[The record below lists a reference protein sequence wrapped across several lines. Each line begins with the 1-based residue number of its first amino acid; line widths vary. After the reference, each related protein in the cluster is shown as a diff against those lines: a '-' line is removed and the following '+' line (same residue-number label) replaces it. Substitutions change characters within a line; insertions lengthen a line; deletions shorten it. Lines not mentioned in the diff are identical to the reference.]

1 MLKSTRR
8 KSMQKGV
15 IVKGIGGFYY
25 VDTSDGIYEC
35 RARGKF
41 RIKNITPLIGDHVEI
56 EGDPK
61 SLKGYIISISERKN
75 QLIRPTVANID
86 QVIIVFA
93 AKKPDINMT
102 LMQKFLVYSEY
113 KKLNVVI
120 CINKIDLDEE
130 ENYLEVVKMLE
141 SIPYKVIRTSVK
153 NNIGIEQLE
162 ELLKDKISVF
172 AGPSGAGKS
181 SLLNRI
187 QPGLGLKTG
196 DLSKKIDRGTHTTR
210 HAELIRLDKGGMVA
224 DTPGFTSFDISEL
237 ELSKLESCFP
247 EFEGYKDCY
256 FQNCVH
262 DKEPQC
268 GIKEAVEAGKISRIR
283 YDFYLSMLSDLR
295 NTRRY

>member
-1 MLKSTRR
+1 
-8 KSMQKGV
+8 MQEGV

-25 VDTSDGIYEC
+25 VDTPEGIYEC

-41 RIKNITPLIGDHVEI
+41 RIKNITPLIGDHVEL

-61 SLKGYIISISERKN
+61 SLKGYITGIGRRKN

-93 AKKPDINMT
+93 AKKPDINMA
-102 LMQKFLVYSEY
+102 LMQKFLIYSEY
-113 KKLNVVI
+113 KKLDVVV

-130 ENYLEVVKMLE
+130 GNYLEVVKMLK
-141 SIPYKVIRTSVK
+141 SVPYKVVGTSVK
-153 NNIGIEQLE
+153 ANIGIEQLE
-162 ELLKDKISVF
+162 EVLKDKISVF

-187 QPGLGLKTG
+187 QPGLELKTG

-210 HAELIRLDKGGMVA
+210 HAELIRLEKGGMVA

-237 ELSKLESCFP
+237 ELSELSGCFP
-247 EFEGYKDCY
+247 EFEVYKTCY
-256 FQNCVH
+256 FPNCIH
-262 DKEPQC
+262 DKEPRC
-268 GIKEAVEAGKISRIR
+268 GVKEAVEEGKISKIR
-283 YDFYLSMLSDLR
+283 YDFYVSLLGDLKSMKK
-295 NTRRY
+295 Y